1 MTPELKT
8 ELGISL
14 IAWLFIGVSK
24 LINLLP
30 EFQLVAVF
38 MAILSTFIT
47 IVINLPKFVQVIKQK
62 LFK

>member
-1 MTPELKT
+1 MTPELRT
-8 ELGISL
+8 EIGVSL
-14 IAWLFIGVSK
+14 IAWLFIVVSK
-24 LINLLP
+24 LIDLLP

-47 IVINLPKFVQVIKQK
+47 IVINLPKFVEVIKKK

>member
-1 MTPELKT
+1 MTPELRT
-8 ELGISL
+8 EIGVSL
-14 IAWLFIGVSK
+14 IAWLFIVVSK
-24 LINLLP
+24 LIDLLP

-47 IVINLPKFVQVIKQK
+47 IVINLPKFVEIIKEK

>member
-8 ELGISL
+8 ELGVSL
-14 IAWLFIGVSK
+14 IAWLFIVVSK
-24 LINLLP
+24 LIDLLP

>member
-1 MTPELKT
+1 MTPEFKT

-14 IAWLFIGVSK
+14 SAWLFIGVSK

-38 MAILSTFIT
+38 LAIISTFIT
-47 IVINLPKFVQVIKQK
+47 IVINLPKLIQTIKQR
-62 LFK
+62 FK

>member
-8 ELGISL
+8 ELGVSL
-14 IAWLFIGVSK
+14 IAWLFIVVSK
-24 LINLLP
+24 LIDLLP

-38 MAILSTFIT
+38 MAMLSTFIT
-47 IVINLPKFVQVIKQK
+47 IVINLPKFVEVIKKK

>member
-8 ELGISL
+8 ELGVSFL
-14 IAWLFIGVSK
+14 AWLFIGISK

-47 IVINLPKFVQVIKQK
+47 IVINLPKFVEVIKKK